1 MLRSYIEF
9 AQQGIVALEKELTFN
24 YDLDFDSPFEEAVY
38 DFLQSKGY
46 NVVTQVGCSGFRIDM
61 AVKHPTQ
68 SGKFAIGIECDGA
81 AYHSSRTARERD
93 RLRQAVLEDMGWT
106 IYRIWSTDWI
116 KDQKTEEE
124 KLINAVEKALG
135 RAIVE
140 SEDNNNPDSN
150 NGNADAVI
158 PIIEI
163 EEKIEPSEIVDKG
176 YGFDLYKRAYP
187 LNIIDEDGS
196 TREGYD
202 IAWDIISLEQPIHF
216 EELCRRIAPA
226 YGRQK
231 ATSVV
236 RDEVK
241 YIFRNHLKGM
251 IIEDKNEFVRIKDFA
266 DVKVRVPNPDDD
278 YLRPINYICNE
289 ELALAMKTIAQHS
302 FGITPDDLFI
312 VTARE
317 FGFKRTGENI
327 IYSLRKVYQ
336 QMLKNEEVTEV
347 DGKVQIVS

>member
-1 MLRSYIEF
+1 MNYQILVNKTHKLDEEYLKNTIIPQIIKVEPHKNNEIVYRTFGVDEKATFLEKKTADQFEKLRKFALENGIILGITSGYLSLKQQETKYNYFVRKNGLEF
-9 AQQGIVALEKELTFN
+9 AKKSACLPGYSEHNTGLALDCDIFRNGKWAGIALDE
-24 YDLDFDSPFEEAVY
+24 
-38 DFLQSKGY
+38 
-46 NVVTQVGCSGFRIDM
+46 
-61 AVKHPTQ
+61 
-68 SGKFAIGIECDGA
+68 
-81 AYHSSRTARERD
+81 
-93 RLRQAVLEDMGWT
+93 
-106 IYRIWSTDWI
+106 
-116 KDQKTEEE
+116 
-124 KLINAVEKALG
+124 
-135 RAIVE
+135 
-140 SEDNNNPDSN
+140 
-150 NGNADAVI
+150 NGNI
-158 PIIEI
+158 
-163 EEKIEPSEIVDKG
+163 
-176 YGFDLYKRAYP
+176 
-187 LNIIDEDGS
+187 
-196 TREGYD
+196 REGYD

-251 IIEDKNEFVRIKDFA
+251 ITEDKNEFVRVKDFA
-266 DVKVRVPNPDDD
+266 DVKVRVPNPGDD

-289 ELALAMKTIAQHS
+289 ELALAMKTIAQYS

-336 QMLKNEEVTEV
+336 QMLKKGEVTEV
-347 DGKVQIVS
+347 DGKVHVN

>member
-1 MLRSYIEF
+1 
-9 AQQGIVALEKELTFN
+9 
-24 YDLDFDSPFEEAVY
+24 
-38 DFLQSKGY
+38 
-46 NVVTQVGCSGFRIDM
+46 
-61 AVKHPTQ
+61 
-68 SGKFAIGIECDGA
+68 
-81 AYHSSRTARERD
+81 
-93 RLRQAVLEDMGWT
+93 MGWT

-124 KLINAVEKALG
+124 KLINAVKKALG
-135 RAIVE
+135 RVAIE
-140 SEDNNNPDSN
+140 SEDNDVFDSSDS
-150 NGNADAVI
+150 NADAVI

-163 EEKIEPSEIVDKG
+163 EEKIEPSEIADRG

-187 LNIIDEDGS
+187 LNIIDENGNI
-196 TREGYD
+196 REGYD

-241 YIFRNHLKGM
+241 CIFRNHLKGM

-289 ELALAMKTIAQHS
+289 ELALSMKTIAQHS

-317 FGFKRTGENI
+317 LGFKRTGENI

-336 QMLKNEEVTEV
+336 LMLKNGEVTEV
-347 DGKVQIVS
+347 DGKVQVI